1 MTDITTLGLDDL
13 LQGLK
18 EKKFSS
24 RELTQ
29 SYIDRINKHKELNS
43 FISVAEEEAL
53 KDADLADTQR
63 AKGVEKPLLGIPI
76 AVKDLILTKG
86 LRTTAASKI
95 LSDFIAPYDA
105 TVVTKLKE
113 AGAHILGKT
122 NLDEFAMGASNE
134 TSAFGPCLNPWDKT
148 RVSGGSSGGSAVAV
162 AACLSP
168 VALGTDTGGSIRQ
181 PASFCGVVGL
191 RPTYGRVSRYGVI
204 AYASSFDQV
213 GAFARSTKD
222 CAVLTKTIAGWDSN
236 DSTSMKLEV
245 PDYTTVLN
253 KGIKGLRIGIPKEYF
268 REGVDA
274 EVRSAVMS
282 AIEKL
287 QDLGAIIVEISL
299 PHTDAVIPCYYI
311 LVPAEASSNL
321 ARYDGVRYGYRAAQ
335 PTDLMDLYCRSRSEG
350 FGEEVQRRIM
360 IGTYVLSSGYYD
372 AYYRK
377 AQKVRALVAKDFR
390 EAFERECDVI
400 ACPVSPT
407 TAFKLGDKMDD
418 PLQLYLCDVF
428 TGAINLAGVAGMS
441 VPCGFDGKGLPIGLQ
456 LVCKP
461 FDESILFQV
470 AAEYERATEW
480 HKKLP
485 VL

>member
-1 MTDITTLGLDDL
+1 
-13 LQGLK
+13 
-18 EKKFSS
+18 
-24 RELTQ
+24 
-29 SYIDRINKHKELNS
+29 
-43 FISVAEEEAL
+43 
-53 KDADLADTQR
+53 
-63 AKGVEKPLLGIPI
+63 
-76 AVKDLILTKG
+76 
-86 LRTTAASKI
+86 
-95 LSDFIAPYDA
+95 
-105 TVVTKLKE
+105 
-113 AGAHILGKT
+113 
-122 NLDEFAMGASNE
+122 
-134 TSAFGPCLNPWDKT
+134 CLNPWDKT

>member
-1 MTDITTLGLDDL
+1 MADITTLGLDDL

-24 RELTQ
+24 RELTK
-29 SYIDRINKHKELNS
+29 SYIDRINKHKELNA
-43 FISVAEEEAL
+43 FISVPEEEAL
-53 KDADLADTQR
+53 READIADTER

-76 AVKDLILTKG
+76 AVKDLLLTKG

-105 TVVTKLKE
+105 TVVTKLKD

-168 VALGTDTGGSIRQ
+168 VSIGTDTGGSIRQ

-213 GAFARSTKD
+213 GAFARSIKD
-222 CAVLTKTIAGWDSN
+222 CAVLTKIIAGWDSN
-236 DSTSMKLEV
+236 DSTSMKQEV
-245 PDYTTVLN
+245 PDYTKVLN
-253 KGIKGLRIGIPKEYF
+253 KGIKGLRIGIPREYF

-274 EVRSAVMS
+274 EVKDAVMS

-287 QDLGAIIVEISL
+287 QDLGAVAVEVSL

-335 PTDLMDLYCRSRSEG
+335 PSDLMDLYCRSRSEG

-390 EAFERECDVI
+390 EAFECECDVI

-441 VPCGFDGKGLPIGLQ
+441 IPCGFDSKGLPIGMQ

-461 FDESILFQV
+461 FDESLLFQV
-470 AAEYERATEW
+470 GAEYERATEW
-480 HKKLP
+480 HKRTPIL
-485 VL
+485 